1 MAMDAP
7 EHLLLVE
14 VPHHWILVFSAQD
27 QDWVRPVVLLA
38 TDIKN

>member
-14 VPHHWILVFSAQD
+14 VPHHWILVFSVQ
-27 QDWVRPVVLLA
+27 VLDSGKLA
-38 TDIKN
+38 VQLDSDIKN